1 MPKICKKKI
10 NDLNYIIKTPGQ
22 QREKRV
28 CHINMIKEYFV
39 RDDNDDSNVSTDGIV
54 ANIVN
59 DSNNADVDVND
70 CMLDSSLKDKYQSAR
85 LKNSDYLANISDKLS
100 HLSDTQRQEVIGL
113 LKDNDQLFP
122 DVPTKTTAAE
132 HDVIITT
139 TEPIRQHPY
148 RLNPIKLKHLR
159 DEIQYMLDNYGFY
172 LG

>member
-1 MPKICKKKI
+1 MVF
-10 NDLNYIIKTPGQ
+10 LYL
-22 QREKRV
+22 
-28 CHINMIKEYFV
+28 
-39 RDDNDDSNVSTDGIV
+39 RD
-54 ANIVN
+54 

-85 LKNSDYLANISDKLS
+85 LKNSDYLANINDKLS

-159 DEIQYMLDNYGFY
+159 DEIQYMLENDIIEPSTSGWSSPCI
-172 LG
+172 LVPK